1 MDRGK
6 MIYTELNGIRYG
18 KSYGVFYRYL
28 HRRLWNWLADTHGRK
43 YKKDWPEWAINGG
56 IVPMAES
63 YCFACAA
70 TDKCSNCPID
80 WNYRDVEAMLTDMPY
95 CYKKLNLV
103 LTLVAHGLRL
113 IHILLGYMTLNPAT
127 ANVSPEL

>member
-6 MIYTELNGIRYG
+6 MIYTELNGIRDG
-18 KSYGVFYRYL
+18 KTCGVFYRYL
-28 HRRLWNWLADTHGRK
+28 HRRMWNWLADTHGRK
-43 YKKDWPEWAINGG
+43 YKKDWPEWTINGG

-70 TDKCSNCPID
+70 TDSCSNCPI
-80 WNYRDVEAMLTDMPY
+80 E
-95 CYKKLNLV
+95 
-103 LTLVAHGLRL
+103 RL
-113 IHILLGYMTLNPAT
+113 IHILPGHMTLTPAT

>member
-6 MIYTELNGIRYG
+6 MIYTELNGIRDG
-18 KSYGVFYRYL
+18 KTCGVFYRYL
-28 HRRLWNWLADTHGRK
+28 HRRMWNWLADTHGRK

-70 TDKCSNCPID
+70 TDSCSNCPID
-80 WNYRDVEAMLTDMPY
+80 WNYRDVEAMLPDMPY
-95 CYKKLNLV
+95 CYKNLNLV
-103 LTLVAHGLRL
+103 STVVDHGLRL
-113 IHILLGYMTLNPAT
+113 IHILPGHMTLTPAT

>member
-6 MIYTELNGIRYG
+6 MIYTELNGIRDG
-18 KSYGVFYRYL
+18 KTCGVFYRYL
-28 HRRLWNWLADTHGRK
+28 HRRMWNWLADTHGRK

-63 YCFACAA
+63 YCFRICHIAI
-70 TDKCSNCPID
+70 KN
-80 WNYRDVEAMLTDMPY
+80 
-95 CYKKLNLV
+95 LNLV
-103 LTLVAHGLRL
+103 STLVAHGLRL
-113 IHILLGYMTLNPAT
+113 IHILPGHMTLTPAT

>member
-6 MIYTELNGIRYG
+6 MIYTELNGIRDG
-18 KSYGVFYRYL
+18 KTCGVFYRYL
-28 HRRLWNWLADTHGRK
+28 HRRMWNWLADTHGRK

-70 TDKCSNCPID
+70 TDSCSNCPID
-80 WNYRDVEAMLTDMPY
+80 WNYRDVEAMLPDMPY
-95 CYKKLNLV
+95 CYKNLNLDS
-103 LTLVAHGLRL
+103 TLVAHGLRL
-113 IHILLGYMTLNPAT
+113 IHILPGHMTLTPAT

>member
-70 TDKCSNCPID
+70 KVGVPPENLNGYVS
-80 WNYRDVEAMLTDMPY
+80 R
-95 CYKKLNLV
+95 YKV
-103 LTLVAHGLRL
+103 R
-113 IHILLGYMTLNPAT
+113 
-127 ANVSPEL
+127 S

>member
-1 MDRGK
+1 MDRRK
-6 MIYTELNGIRYG
+6 MIYAELNGIRDG

-63 YCFACAA
+63 YCSRQRQQPPRRFRR
-70 TDKCSNCPID
+70 TRLQRPLSRTMKEITTNSGSLKKIRNTSLLKCVLYTLGGNCTTK
-80 WNYRDVEAMLTDMPY
+80 Y
-95 CYKKLNLV
+95 
-103 LTLVAHGLRL
+103 L
-113 IHILLGYMTLNPAT
+113 I
-127 ANVSPEL
+127 

>member
-1 MDRGK
+1 MDRRK

-70 TDKCSNCPID
+70 
-80 WNYRDVEAMLTDMPY
+80 
-95 CYKKLNLV
+95 
-103 LTLVAHGLRL
+103 LVAHGLRL